1 MPQIVN
7 KSYFNK
13 QNILYIPLASEAPL
27 PSAVTSTPN
36 DGTYIDAL
44 CIEIEKT
51 ILVNALGLTTYNEL
65 QLALADIDN
74 PLNASYKK
82 LVNGDEYDGKIWVGL
97 KYDLSLIAN
106 AVWIEYVMQK
116 NTNLSAVGN
125 SQVNLEKGN
134 LVTPMY
140 KIANAS
146 ASFIKQYQGEYLN
159 EPYVNGIFVDWL
171 GNNEG
176 VYVSLYRIVVK
187 NPEKISNIIEDME
200 ASNIIYTM
208 DIIDYDK
215 ISNDKLKSYVDSE
228 GEIIFLSDDEG
239 GVLLTTNKLEDK
251 LRDLK
256 KAFSKLKESASRNPD
271 DDIVIDA
278 TIQRF
283 EFTYELSWKLMKAY
297 LEYNGN
303 LEATSPR
310 KAIKESFKEG
320 LIEDGAQWLDMLQ
333 DRNRT
338 SHTYDEN
345 CAIEIFNNIKE
356 VIY

>member
-1 MPQIVN
+1 MPQIVS

-125 SQVNLEKGN
+125 SQVNLEKGT

-146 ASFIKQYQGEYLN
+146 ASFIKQYQGQYLD
-159 EPYVNGIFVDWL
+159 EPIVIGNFIDWQGCL
-171 GNNEG
+171 DG
-176 VYVSLYRIVVK
+176 VEVSLYR
-187 NPEKISNIIEDME
+187 
-200 ASNIIYTM
+200 Y
-208 DIIDYDK
+208 
-215 ISNDKLKSYVDSE
+215 
-228 GEIIFLSDDEG
+228 LSD
-239 GVLLTTNKLEDK
+239 
-251 LRDLK
+251 K
-256 KAFSKLKESASRNPD
+256 KADFPNVDLNKFK
-271 DDIVIDA
+271 
-278 TIQRF
+278 F
-283 EFTYELSWKLMKAY
+283 YEQL
-297 LEYNGN
+297 N
-303 LEATSPR
+303 
-310 KAIKESFKEG
+310 SFG
-320 LIEDGAQWLDMLQ
+320 I
-333 DRNRT
+333 
-338 SHTYDEN
+338 
-345 CAIEIFNNIKE
+345 
-356 VIY
+356 

>member
-125 SQVNLEKGN
+125 SQVNLEKGT

-146 ASFIKQYQGEYLN
+146 ASFIKQYQGKILD
-159 EPYVNGIFVDWL
+159 EPIVIGNFVDWQ
-171 GNNEG
+171 GCDDSVE
-176 VYVSLYRIVVK
+176 VSLYR
-187 NPEKISNIIEDME
+187 
-200 ASNIIYTM
+200 Y
-208 DIIDYDK
+208 
-215 ISNDKLKSYVDSE
+215 
-228 GEIIFLSDDEG
+228 LSDKKTDFPN
-239 GVLLTTNKLEDK
+239 VDLNKFK
-251 LRDLK
+251 
-256 KAFSKLKESASRNPD
+256 F
-271 DDIVIDA
+271 
-278 TIQRF
+278 
-283 EFTYELSWKLMKAY
+283 YEQL
-297 LEYNGN
+297 N
-303 LEATSPR
+303 
-310 KAIKESFKEG
+310 SFG
-320 LIEDGAQWLDMLQ
+320 I
-333 DRNRT
+333 
-338 SHTYDEN
+338 
-345 CAIEIFNNIKE
+345 
-356 VIY
+356 

>member
-65 QLALADIDN
+65 QLALADEFTN
-74 PLNASYKK
+74 PLYASYDK

-125 SQVNLEKGN
+125 SQVNLEKGT

-159 EPYVNGIFVDWL
+159 KPIITGNFIDWQ
-171 GNNEG
+171 GGDDSVE
-176 VYVSLYRIVVK
+176 VSLYR
-187 NPEKISNIIEDME
+187 
-200 ASNIIYTM
+200 Y
-208 DIIDYDK
+208 
-215 ISNDKLKSYVDSE
+215 
-228 GEIIFLSDDEG
+228 LSDKKTDFPN
-239 GVLLTTNKLEDK
+239 VDLNKFK
-251 LRDLK
+251 
-256 KAFSKLKESASRNPD
+256 F
-271 DDIVIDA
+271 
-278 TIQRF
+278 
-283 EFTYELSWKLMKAY
+283 YEQI
-297 LEYNGN
+297 N
-303 LEATSPR
+303 
-310 KAIKESFKEG
+310 SFG
-320 LIEDGAQWLDMLQ
+320 I
-333 DRNRT
+333 
-338 SHTYDEN
+338 
-345 CAIEIFNNIKE
+345 
-356 VIY
+356 

>member
-36 DGTYIDAL
+36 DGTYIDNL

-97 KYDLSLIAN
+97 KYDFSLIAN
-106 AVWIEYVMQK
+106 AVWIEYVSQK

-125 SQVNLEKGN
+125 SQVNVEKGT

-146 ASFIKQYQGEYLN
+146 ASFVKQYQGEYLN
-159 EPYVNGIFVDWL
+159 EPFVNGIFVDWQ
-171 GNNEG
+171 GGDDSVE
-176 VYVSLYRIVVK
+176 VSLYR
-187 NPEKISNIIEDME
+187 
-200 ASNIIYTM
+200 Y
-208 DIIDYDK
+208 
-215 ISNDKLKSYVDSE
+215 
-228 GEIIFLSDDEG
+228 LSDKKIDFPN
-239 GVLLTTNKLEDK
+239 VDLNKFK
-251 LRDLK
+251 
-256 KAFSKLKESASRNPD
+256 F
-271 DDIVIDA
+271 
-278 TIQRF
+278 
-283 EFTYELSWKLMKAY
+283 YEQI
-297 LEYNGN
+297 N
-303 LEATSPR
+303 
-310 KAIKESFKEG
+310 SFG
-320 LIEDGAQWLDMLQ
+320 I
-333 DRNRT
+333 
-338 SHTYDEN
+338 
-345 CAIEIFNNIKE
+345 
-356 VIY
+356 

>member
-125 SQVNLEKGN
+125 SQVNLEKGT

-146 ASFIKQYQGEYLN
+146 ASFIKQYQGEYLD
-159 EPYVNGIFVDWL
+159 EPIVIGNFIDWQ
-171 GNNEG
+171 GCDDSVE
-176 VYVSLYRIVVK
+176 VSLYR
-187 NPEKISNIIEDME
+187 
-200 ASNIIYTM
+200 Y
-208 DIIDYDK
+208 
-215 ISNDKLKSYVDSE
+215 
-228 GEIIFLSDDEG
+228 LSDKKTDFPN
-239 GVLLTTNKLEDK
+239 VDLNKFK
-251 LRDLK
+251 
-256 KAFSKLKESASRNPD
+256 F
-271 DDIVIDA
+271 
-278 TIQRF
+278 
-283 EFTYELSWKLMKAY
+283 YEQL
-297 LEYNGN
+297 N
-303 LEATSPR
+303 
-310 KAIKESFKEG
+310 SFG
-320 LIEDGAQWLDMLQ
+320 I
-333 DRNRT
+333 
-338 SHTYDEN
+338 
-345 CAIEIFNNIKE
+345 
-356 VIY
+356 

>member
-1 MPQIVN
+1 MPQIVS

-36 DGTYIDAL
+36 DGTYIDNL

-125 SQVNLEKGN
+125 SQVNLEKGT

-140 KIANAS
+140 KIANTS
-146 ASFIKQYQGEYLN
+146 ASFIKQYQGEYLDKPIVSGN
-159 EPYVNGIFVDWL
+159 FIDWQGCDDSVEVN
-171 GNNEG
+171 
-176 VYVSLYRIVVK
+176 LYR
-187 NPEKISNIIEDME
+187 
-200 ASNIIYTM
+200 YLC
-208 DIIDYDK
+208 DK
-215 ISNDKLKSYVDSE
+215 KTDFPNVD
-228 GEIIFLSDDEG
+228 L
-239 GVLLTTNKLEDK
+239 NKFK
-251 LRDLK
+251 
-256 KAFSKLKESASRNPD
+256 F
-271 DDIVIDA
+271 
-278 TIQRF
+278 
-283 EFTYELSWKLMKAY
+283 YEQI
-297 LEYNGN
+297 N
-303 LEATSPR
+303 
-310 KAIKESFKEG
+310 SFG
-320 LIEDGAQWLDMLQ
+320 I
-333 DRNRT
+333 
-338 SHTYDEN
+338 
-345 CAIEIFNNIKE
+345 
-356 VIY
+356 

>member
-1 MPQIVN
+1 MPQIVS

-65 QLALADIDN
+65 QLAIADEFTN
-74 PLNASYKK
+74 PLYASYDK

-125 SQVNLEKGN
+125 SQVNLEKGT

-146 ASFIKQYQGEYLN
+146 ASFIKQYQGEYLD
-159 EPYVNGIFVDWL
+159 EPIVIGNFIDWQ
-171 GNNEG
+171 GCNDSVE
-176 VYVSLYRIVVK
+176 VSLYR
-187 NPEKISNIIEDME
+187 
-200 ASNIIYTM
+200 Y
-208 DIIDYDK
+208 
-215 ISNDKLKSYVDSE
+215 
-228 GEIIFLSDDEG
+228 LSDKKTDFPN
-239 GVLLTTNKLEDK
+239 VDLNKFK
-251 LRDLK
+251 
-256 KAFSKLKESASRNPD
+256 F
-271 DDIVIDA
+271 
-278 TIQRF
+278 
-283 EFTYELSWKLMKAY
+283 YEQI
-297 LEYNGN
+297 N
-303 LEATSPR
+303 
-310 KAIKESFKEG
+310 SFG
-320 LIEDGAQWLDMLQ
+320 I
-333 DRNRT
+333 
-338 SHTYDEN
+338 
-345 CAIEIFNNIKE
+345 
-356 VIY
+356 

>member
-1 MPQIVN
+1 MPQIVS

-36 DGTYIDAL
+36 DGTYIDNL

-125 SQVNLEKGN
+125 SQVNLEKGT

-146 ASFIKQYQGEYLN
+146 ASFIKQYQGEYL
-159 EPYVNGIFVDWL
+159 YVPIVIGNFIDWQ
-171 GNNEG
+171 GGDDSVE
-176 VYVSLYRIVVK
+176 VSLYR
-187 NPEKISNIIEDME
+187 
-200 ASNIIYTM
+200 Y
-208 DIIDYDK
+208 
-215 ISNDKLKSYVDSE
+215 
-228 GEIIFLSDDEG
+228 LSD
-239 GVLLTTNKLEDK
+239 
-251 LRDLK
+251 K
-256 KAFSKLKESASRNPD
+256 KADFPNVDLNKFK
-271 DDIVIDA
+271 
-278 TIQRF
+278 F
-283 EFTYELSWKLMKAY
+283 YEQI
-297 LEYNGN
+297 N
-303 LEATSPR
+303 
-310 KAIKESFKEG
+310 SFG
-320 LIEDGAQWLDMLQ
+320 I
-333 DRNRT
+333 
-338 SHTYDEN
+338 
-345 CAIEIFNNIKE
+345 
-356 VIY
+356 

>member
-1 MPQIVN
+1 MPQIVS

-36 DGTYIDAL
+36 DGTYIDNL

-125 SQVNLEKGN
+125 SQVNLEKGT

-146 ASFIKQYQGEYLN
+146 ASFIKQYQGQYLD
-159 EPYVNGIFVDWL
+159 EPIVIGNFIDWQGCL
-171 GNNEG
+171 DG
-176 VYVSLYRIVVK
+176 VEVSLYR
-187 NPEKISNIIEDME
+187 
-200 ASNIIYTM
+200 Y
-208 DIIDYDK
+208 
-215 ISNDKLKSYVDSE
+215 
-228 GEIIFLSDDEG
+228 LSDKKTDFPN
-239 GVLLTTNKLEDK
+239 VDLNKFK
-251 LRDLK
+251 
-256 KAFSKLKESASRNPD
+256 F
-271 DDIVIDA
+271 
-278 TIQRF
+278 
-283 EFTYELSWKLMKAY
+283 YEQI
-297 LEYNGN
+297 N
-303 LEATSPR
+303 
-310 KAIKESFKEG
+310 SFG
-320 LIEDGAQWLDMLQ
+320 I
-333 DRNRT
+333 
-338 SHTYDEN
+338 
-345 CAIEIFNNIKE
+345 
-356 VIY
+356 

>member
-44 CIEIEKT
+44 CVEIEKT
-51 ILVNALGLTTYNEL
+51 ILANALGLTTYNEL

-116 NTNLSAVGN
+116 NTDLSAVGN
-125 SQVNLEKGN
+125 SQVNLEKGT

-146 ASFIKQYQGEYLN
+146 ASFIKQYQGNILD
-159 EPYVNGIFVDWL
+159 EPIVIGKFIDWQ
-171 GNNEG
+171 GCDDSVE
-176 VYVSLYRIVVK
+176 VSLYR
-187 NPEKISNIIEDME
+187 
-200 ASNIIYTM
+200 Y
-208 DIIDYDK
+208 
-215 ISNDKLKSYVDSE
+215 
-228 GEIIFLSDDEG
+228 LSDKKTDFPN
-239 GVLLTTNKLEDK
+239 VDLNKFK
-251 LRDLK
+251 
-256 KAFSKLKESASRNPD
+256 F
-271 DDIVIDA
+271 
-278 TIQRF
+278 
-283 EFTYELSWKLMKAY
+283 YEQL
-297 LEYNGN
+297 N
-303 LEATSPR
+303 
-310 KAIKESFKEG
+310 SFG
-320 LIEDGAQWLDMLQ
+320 I
-333 DRNRT
+333 
-338 SHTYDEN
+338 
-345 CAIEIFNNIKE
+345 
-356 VIY
+356 

>member
-1 MPQIVN
+1 MPQIVS

-36 DGTYIDAL
+36 DGTYIDNL

-125 SQVNLEKGN
+125 SQVNLEKGT

-146 ASFIKQYQGEYLN
+146 ASFIKQYQGEYLS
-159 EPYVNGIFVDWL
+159 EPIVIGNFIDWQGCL
-171 GNNEG
+171 DG
-176 VYVSLYRIVVK
+176 VEVSLYR
-187 NPEKISNIIEDME
+187 
-200 ASNIIYTM
+200 Y
-208 DIIDYDK
+208 
-215 ISNDKLKSYVDSE
+215 
-228 GEIIFLSDDEG
+228 LSDKKTDFPN
-239 GVLLTTNKLEDK
+239 VDLNKFK
-251 LRDLK
+251 
-256 KAFSKLKESASRNPD
+256 F
-271 DDIVIDA
+271 
-278 TIQRF
+278 
-283 EFTYELSWKLMKAY
+283 YEQI
-297 LEYNGN
+297 N
-303 LEATSPR
+303 
-310 KAIKESFKEG
+310 SFG
-320 LIEDGAQWLDMLQ
+320 I
-333 DRNRT
+333 
-338 SHTYDEN
+338 
-345 CAIEIFNNIKE
+345 
-356 VIY
+356 

>member
-1 MPQIVN
+1 MPQIVS

-36 DGTYIDAL
+36 DGTYIDNL

-74 PLNASYKK
+74 PLYASYKK
-82 LVNGDEYDGKIWVGL
+82 LVEGDEYDDKIWVGL

-125 SQVNLEKGN
+125 SQVNLEKGT

-159 EPYVNGIFVDWL
+159 EPIVIGNFIDWQGCL
-171 GNNEG
+171 DG
-176 VYVSLYRIVVK
+176 VEVSLYR
-187 NPEKISNIIEDME
+187 
-200 ASNIIYTM
+200 Y
-208 DIIDYDK
+208 
-215 ISNDKLKSYVDSE
+215 
-228 GEIIFLSDDEG
+228 LSDKKTDFPN
-239 GVLLTTNKLEDK
+239 VDLNKFK
-251 LRDLK
+251 
-256 KAFSKLKESASRNPD
+256 F
-271 DDIVIDA
+271 
-278 TIQRF
+278 
-283 EFTYELSWKLMKAY
+283 YEQI
-297 LEYNGN
+297 N
-303 LEATSPR
+303 
-310 KAIKESFKEG
+310 SFG
-320 LIEDGAQWLDMLQ
+320 I
-333 DRNRT
+333 
-338 SHTYDEN
+338 
-345 CAIEIFNNIKE
+345 
-356 VIY
+356 

>member
-13 QNILYIPLASEAPL
+13 QNILYIPLAIEAPL

-65 QLALADIDN
+65 QLAIADEFTN
-74 PLNASYKK
+74 QLYASYDK

-125 SQVNLEKGN
+125 SQVNLEKGT

-146 ASFIKQYQGEYLN
+146 ASFIKQYQGEYLD
-159 EPYVNGIFVDWL
+159 EPIITGNFIDWQGCNDSIEVN
-171 GNNEG
+171 
-176 VYVSLYRIVVK
+176 LYRYLC
-187 NPEKISNIIEDME
+187 D
-200 ASNIIYTM
+200 
-208 DIIDYDK
+208 
-215 ISNDKLKSYVDSE
+215 
-228 GEIIFLSDDEG
+228 
-239 GVLLTTNKLEDK
+239 
-251 LRDLK
+251 K
-256 KAFSKLKESASRNPD
+256 KADFPNVDLNKFK
-271 DDIVIDA
+271 
-278 TIQRF
+278 F
-283 EFTYELSWKLMKAY
+283 YEQI
-297 LEYNGN
+297 N
-303 LEATSPR
+303 
-310 KAIKESFKEG
+310 SFG
-320 LIEDGAQWLDMLQ
+320 I
-333 DRNRT
+333 
-338 SHTYDEN
+338 
-345 CAIEIFNNIKE
+345 
-356 VIY
+356 

>member
-36 DGTYIDAL
+36 DGTYIDNL

-125 SQVNLEKGN
+125 SQVNLEKGT

-146 ASFIKQYQGEYLN
+146 ASFIKQYQGEYLDN
-159 EPYVNGIFVDWL
+159 PIVIGNFIDWQ
-171 GNNEG
+171 GCNDSVE
-176 VYVSLYRIVVK
+176 VSLYR
-187 NPEKISNIIEDME
+187 
-200 ASNIIYTM
+200 Y
-208 DIIDYDK
+208 
-215 ISNDKLKSYVDSE
+215 
-228 GEIIFLSDDEG
+228 LSD
-239 GVLLTTNKLEDK
+239 
-251 LRDLK
+251 K
-256 KAFSKLKESASRNPD
+256 KADFPNVDLNKFK
-271 DDIVIDA
+271 
-278 TIQRF
+278 F
-283 EFTYELSWKLMKAY
+283 YEQL
-297 LEYNGN
+297 N
-303 LEATSPR
+303 
-310 KAIKESFKEG
+310 SFG
-320 LIEDGAQWLDMLQ
+320 I
-333 DRNRT
+333 
-338 SHTYDEN
+338 
-345 CAIEIFNNIKE
+345 
-356 VIY
+356 

>member
-1 MPQIVN
+1 MPQIVS

-65 QLALADIDN
+65 QLAIADEFTN
-74 PLNASYKK
+74 PLYASYKK

-125 SQVNLEKGN
+125 SQVNLEKGT

-146 ASFIKQYQGEYLN
+146 ASFIKQYQGQYLDDPIVIGN
-159 EPYVNGIFVDWL
+159 FIDWQGCL
-171 GNNEG
+171 DG
-176 VYVSLYRIVVK
+176 VEVSLYR
-187 NPEKISNIIEDME
+187 
-200 ASNIIYTM
+200 Y
-208 DIIDYDK
+208 
-215 ISNDKLKSYVDSE
+215 
-228 GEIIFLSDDEG
+228 LSD
-239 GVLLTTNKLEDK
+239 
-251 LRDLK
+251 K
-256 KAFSKLKESASRNPD
+256 KADFPNVDLNKFK
-271 DDIVIDA
+271 
-278 TIQRF
+278 F
-283 EFTYELSWKLMKAY
+283 YEQL
-297 LEYNGN
+297 N
-303 LEATSPR
+303 
-310 KAIKESFKEG
+310 SFG
-320 LIEDGAQWLDMLQ
+320 I
-333 DRNRT
+333 
-338 SHTYDEN
+338 
-345 CAIEIFNNIKE
+345 
-356 VIY
+356 

>member
-1 MPQIVN
+1 MPQIVS

-125 SQVNLEKGN
+125 SQVNLEKGA

-159 EPYVNGIFVDWL
+159 EPIVIGNFIDWQ
-171 GNNEG
+171 GCNDSVE
-176 VYVSLYRIVVK
+176 VSLYR
-187 NPEKISNIIEDME
+187 
-200 ASNIIYTM
+200 Y
-208 DIIDYDK
+208 
-215 ISNDKLKSYVDSE
+215 
-228 GEIIFLSDDEG
+228 LSDKKTDFPN
-239 GVLLTTNKLEDK
+239 VDLNKFK
-251 LRDLK
+251 
-256 KAFSKLKESASRNPD
+256 F
-271 DDIVIDA
+271 
-278 TIQRF
+278 
-283 EFTYELSWKLMKAY
+283 YEQI
-297 LEYNGN
+297 N
-303 LEATSPR
+303 
-310 KAIKESFKEG
+310 SFG
-320 LIEDGAQWLDMLQ
+320 I
-333 DRNRT
+333 
-338 SHTYDEN
+338 
-345 CAIEIFNNIKE
+345 
-356 VIY
+356 

>member
-1 MPQIVN
+1 MPQIVS

-125 SQVNLEKGN
+125 SQVNLEKGT

-146 ASFIKQYQGEYLN
+146 ASFIKQYQGEYLD
-159 EPYVNGIFVDWL
+159 EPIVIGNFIDWQ
-171 GNNEG
+171 GCNDSVE
-176 VYVSLYRIVVK
+176 VSLYR
-187 NPEKISNIIEDME
+187 
-200 ASNIIYTM
+200 Y
-208 DIIDYDK
+208 
-215 ISNDKLKSYVDSE
+215 
-228 GEIIFLSDDEG
+228 LSDKKTDFPN
-239 GVLLTTNKLEDK
+239 VDLNKFK
-251 LRDLK
+251 
-256 KAFSKLKESASRNPD
+256 F
-271 DDIVIDA
+271 
-278 TIQRF
+278 
-283 EFTYELSWKLMKAY
+283 YEQI
-297 LEYNGN
+297 N
-303 LEATSPR
+303 
-310 KAIKESFKEG
+310 SFG
-320 LIEDGAQWLDMLQ
+320 I
-333 DRNRT
+333 
-338 SHTYDEN
+338 
-345 CAIEIFNNIKE
+345 
-356 VIY
+356 

>member
-36 DGTYIDAL
+36 DGTYIDNL

-125 SQVNLEKGN
+125 SQVNLEKGT

-146 ASFIKQYQGEYLN
+146 ASFIKQYQGKILD
-159 EPYVNGIFVDWL
+159 EPIVIGNFIDWQ
-171 GNNEG
+171 GCDDSVE
-176 VYVSLYRIVVK
+176 VSLYR
-187 NPEKISNIIEDME
+187 
-200 ASNIIYTM
+200 Y
-208 DIIDYDK
+208 
-215 ISNDKLKSYVDSE
+215 
-228 GEIIFLSDDEG
+228 LSDKKTDFPN
-239 GVLLTTNKLEDK
+239 VDLNK
-251 LRDLK
+251 
-256 KAFSKLKESASRNPD
+256 F
-271 DDIVIDA
+271 
-278 TIQRF
+278 RF
-283 EFTYELSWKLMKAY
+283 YEQI
-297 LEYNGN
+297 N
-303 LEATSPR
+303 
-310 KAIKESFKEG
+310 SFG
-320 LIEDGAQWLDMLQ
+320 I
-333 DRNRT
+333 
-338 SHTYDEN
+338 
-345 CAIEIFNNIKE
+345 
-356 VIY
+356 

>member
-44 CIEIEKT
+44 CVEIEKT
-51 ILVNALGLTTYNEL
+51 ILANALGLTTYNEL

-116 NTNLSAVGN
+116 NTDLSAVGN
-125 SQVNLEKGN
+125 SQVNLEKGT

-146 ASFIKQYQGEYLN
+146 ASFIKQYQGNILD
-159 EPYVNGIFVDWL
+159 EPIVSGNFIDWQGCL
-171 GNNEG
+171 DG
-176 VYVSLYRIVVK
+176 VEVSLYR
-187 NPEKISNIIEDME
+187 
-200 ASNIIYTM
+200 Y
-208 DIIDYDK
+208 
-215 ISNDKLKSYVDSE
+215 
-228 GEIIFLSDDEG
+228 LSDKKTDFPN
-239 GVLLTTNKLEDK
+239 VDLNKFK
-251 LRDLK
+251 
-256 KAFSKLKESASRNPD
+256 F
-271 DDIVIDA
+271 
-278 TIQRF
+278 
-283 EFTYELSWKLMKAY
+283 YEQL
-297 LEYNGN
+297 N
-303 LEATSPR
+303 
-310 KAIKESFKEG
+310 SFG
-320 LIEDGAQWLDMLQ
+320 I
-333 DRNRT
+333 
-338 SHTYDEN
+338 
-345 CAIEIFNNIKE
+345 
-356 VIY
+356 

>member
-36 DGTYIDAL
+36 DGTYIDNL

-82 LVNGDEYDGKIWVGL
+82 MVNGDEYDGKIWVGL

-106 AVWIEYVMQK
+106 AVWIEYVSQK

-125 SQVNLEKGN
+125 SQVNLEKGT

-146 ASFIKQYQGEYLN
+146 ASFIKQYQGKILD
-159 EPYVNGIFVDWL
+159 EPIVIGNFIDWQ
-171 GNNEG
+171 GGDDSVE
-176 VYVSLYRIVVK
+176 VSLYR
-187 NPEKISNIIEDME
+187 
-200 ASNIIYTM
+200 Y
-208 DIIDYDK
+208 
-215 ISNDKLKSYVDSE
+215 
-228 GEIIFLSDDEG
+228 LSDKKTDFPN
-239 GVLLTTNKLEDK
+239 VDLNKFK
-251 LRDLK
+251 
-256 KAFSKLKESASRNPD
+256 F
-271 DDIVIDA
+271 
-278 TIQRF
+278 
-283 EFTYELSWKLMKAY
+283 YEQI
-297 LEYNGN
+297 N
-303 LEATSPR
+303 
-310 KAIKESFKEG
+310 SFG
-320 LIEDGAQWLDMLQ
+320 I
-333 DRNRT
+333 
-338 SHTYDEN
+338 
-345 CAIEIFNNIKE
+345 
-356 VIY
+356 

>member
-13 QNILYIPLASEAPL
+13 QNILYIPLAIEAPL

-125 SQVNLEKGN
+125 SQVNLEKGT

-146 ASFIKQYQGEYLN
+146 ASFIKQYQGQYLD
-159 EPYVNGIFVDWL
+159 EPIVIGNFIDWQGCL
-171 GNNEG
+171 DG
-176 VYVSLYRIVVK
+176 VEVSLYR
-187 NPEKISNIIEDME
+187 
-200 ASNIIYTM
+200 Y
-208 DIIDYDK
+208 
-215 ISNDKLKSYVDSE
+215 
-228 GEIIFLSDDEG
+228 LSD
-239 GVLLTTNKLEDK
+239 
-251 LRDLK
+251 K
-256 KAFSKLKESASRNPD
+256 KADFPNVDLNKFK
-271 DDIVIDA
+271 
-278 TIQRF
+278 F
-283 EFTYELSWKLMKAY
+283 YEQL
-297 LEYNGN
+297 N
-303 LEATSPR
+303 
-310 KAIKESFKEG
+310 SFG
-320 LIEDGAQWLDMLQ
+320 I
-333 DRNRT
+333 
-338 SHTYDEN
+338 
-345 CAIEIFNNIKE
+345 
-356 VIY
+356 

>member
-65 QLALADIDN
+65 QLAIADEFTN
-74 PLNASYKK
+74 PLYASYKK

-97 KYDLSLIAN
+97 KYDLSLIAQ

-125 SQVNLEKGN
+125 SQVNLEKGT

-146 ASFIKQYQGEYLN
+146 ASFIKQYQGQILD
-159 EPYVNGIFVDWL
+159 EPIIYDNYFIDWQ
-171 GNNEG
+171 GCNDSVE
-176 VYVSLYRIVVK
+176 VSLYR
-187 NPEKISNIIEDME
+187 
-200 ASNIIYTM
+200 Y
-208 DIIDYDK
+208 
-215 ISNDKLKSYVDSE
+215 
-228 GEIIFLSDDEG
+228 LSD
-239 GVLLTTNKLEDK
+239 
-251 LRDLK
+251 K
-256 KAFSKLKESASRNPD
+256 KADFPNVDLNKFK
-271 DDIVIDA
+271 
-278 TIQRF
+278 F
-283 EFTYELSWKLMKAY
+283 YEQI
-297 LEYNGN
+297 N
-303 LEATSPR
+303 
-310 KAIKESFKEG
+310 SFG
-320 LIEDGAQWLDMLQ
+320 I
-333 DRNRT
+333 
-338 SHTYDEN
+338 
-345 CAIEIFNNIKE
+345 
-356 VIY
+356 